1 MQLSKEIKRVA
12 LFWKEWRGDDTKQT
26 SKNSSEPYK
35 AIGQKTSEG
44 MEESPWK
51 NLGGNELVQCEAA
64 ARRPW
69 DQSLMWEER
78 VV

>member
-1 MQLSKEIKRVA
+1 MRVA
-12 LFWKEWRGDDTKQT
+12 LFWKEWKGDDSKQT

-35 AIGQKTSEG
+35 AIGEETPEG
-44 MEESPWK
+44 TEESPWK
-51 NLGGNELVQCEAA
+51 NLGGNELVQSEAA

-69 DQSLMWEER
+69 DQSLAGEER